1 MWVIVFNAVDDFGI
15 KEHNENLRMNPM
27 QALPTNPTMEGVKQ
41 KLLDEALHGAL
52 RIAGL
57 VRQARYCWLF
67 GPEKQTLTW
76 CAYRLAFSLRM
87 ATWYVGSDFARAFSV
102 PTKRRC

>member
-27 QALPTNPTMEGVKQ
+27 QAIPTNPTMESVKQ

-67 GPEKQTLTW
+67 GPEKQTLTCVLIDW
-76 CAYRLAFSLRM
+76 CSHFERLPG
-87 ATWYVGSDFARAFSV
+87 TWTSRAFSV